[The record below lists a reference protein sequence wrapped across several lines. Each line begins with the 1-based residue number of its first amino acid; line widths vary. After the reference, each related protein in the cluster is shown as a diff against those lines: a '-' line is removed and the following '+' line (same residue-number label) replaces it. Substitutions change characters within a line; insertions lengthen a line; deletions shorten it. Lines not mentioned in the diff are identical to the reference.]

1 MMNHTHRTAK
11 QLTTAGLC
19 LALCIVLPFLSGQI
33 RVIGNMLCLIHLPVL
48 LCGFICGGPWG
59 LAVGFVAPL
68 LRSALF
74 HAPVFF
80 PNAVGMAFELATY
93 GFVSGVL
100 YRRFKKTTGGLYAA
114 LLLAMLSGRIVWG
127 AVRFLLAGL
136 AGSAF
141 PLSAFLAGAVT
152 EAIPG
157 IILQLVL
164 IPILVIALKKT
175 KLMD

>member
-1 MMNHTHRTAK
+1 MNRSRRSAK
-11 QLTTAGLC
+11 QITTAGLC
-19 LALCIVLPFLSGQI
+19 LALCIILPFLSGQI

-93 GFVSGVL
+93 GFVCGVL
-100 YRRFKKTTGGLYAA
+100 YRRFKKSTGGIYAA
-114 LLLAMLSGRIVWG
+114 LLLAMLAGRVVWG

-157 IILQLVL
+157 ILLQLVL
-164 IPILVIALKKT
+164 IPILVMSLQKT
-175 KLMD
+175 KLME

>member
-1 MMNHTHRTAK
+1 MNRSHHSAK
-11 QLTTAGLC
+11 QITTAGLC
-19 LALCIVLPFLSGQI
+19 LALCFVLPFLSGQI

-68 LRSALF
+68 LRSALL

-80 PNAVGMAFELATY
+80 PNAVGMAFELGTY
-93 GFVSGVL
+93 GLVSGLL
-100 YRRFKKTTGGLYAA
+100 YRRFSKTTGGIYAA
-114 LLLAMLSGRIVWG
+114 LLLAMIAGRVVWG

-136 AGSAF
+136 AGSSF
-141 PLSAFLAGAVT
+141 PFSAFLAGAVT

-157 IILQLVL
+157 IILQLIL
-164 IPILVIALKKT
+164 IPILVLSLTKT